1 MQMNLNEEINFK
13 ALFEEAPGLIMVL
26 NPSFTILAISDAYV
40 EATYTKREDLFGK
53 HFFDV
58 FQDTKNTTAVAET
71 KASLEY
77 VLKNKKPHVIPM
89 LRMEIKNLAGVLE
102 EKYWNPINKPILTK
116 DNQVQYIVHIIKDLT
131 EFVKLEK
138 IYVSEENISNTLPDL
153 IHSLESTLL
162 KQQKKSKSINEK
174 LHQKIIEQNIEL
186 ENLTKDISDYKL
198 ALDASDIVAIT
209 DEKGI
214 IQYANDN
221 FCTISKYSKKE
232 LIGQNHHIINS
243 GHHTKAF
250 FKNLWQTIGR
260 GNIWKGEIK
269 NRAKDGTFYWVDTT
283 IVPFLNEKGKP
294 YKYLAI
300 RSDITLRQKT
310 IEELEANK
318 EKYLD
323 LFENSLVP
331 MLISD
336 SATRKT
342 NAVNDN
348 GVKLFGYKSK
358 EDFINNFDWANHFEY
373 QEDYAKLRKA
383 IIETGKVKW
392 NLVRMKRLDGK
403 PFQAKLA
410 SKLSTDKC
418 YVQIIITDITNQV
431 SFQEV
436 LEAKVKQRTIEL
448 SESLSR
454 EKELYEM
461 KSNFLG
467 IASHEFRTPLGT
479 ILSSA
484 SLLKKYTENI
494 PQESITK
501 HIDRISSSVI
511 HLNAIL
517 NDFLTLEKLRKG
529 FVDFEFTEFNL
540 PEFISQTISEVDEIA
555 KSNNQRIQYTHIGES
570 NVSQSPKILKNILL
584 NLLSNASKFSE
595 QGKKIKITTEVTV
608 TSISLIIQ
616 DHGIG
621 ISLSDQKKLFTEF
634 YRASNAK
641 NIQGTGLGLVIVKN
655 YINMLSG
662 SISLSSRPN
671 KGTLITL
678 TLPRYLSEID

>member
-1 MQMNLNEEINFK
+1 MNLYEEINFK
-13 ALFEEAPGLIMVL
+13 ALFEEAPGLILVL

-40 EATYTKREDLFGK
+40 EATYSKREDLVGK
-53 HFFDV
+53 YFFDV

-116 DNQVQYIVHIIKDLT
+116 DNQVQYIVHIVKDLT

-162 KQQKKSKSINEK
+162 NRQKKSKSINEK
-174 LHQKIIEQNIEL
+174 LHQRIIKQNIEL

-221 FCTISKYSKKE
+221 FCTISKYSKNE

-243 GHHTKAF
+243 GHHPKAF

-269 NRAKDGTFYWVDTT
+269 NRAKDGTYYWVDTT

-300 RSDITLRQKT
+300 RSDITLRQQT
-310 IEELEANK
+310 IEELKANK

-383 IIETGKVKW
+383 IVETGKVKW

-418 YVQIIITDITNQV
+418 FVQIIITDVTNQV

-540 PEFISQTISEVDEIA
+540 PEFITQTISEVDEIA

-608 TSISLIIQ
+608 TSFSLIIQ

-662 SISLSSRPN
+662 TISLSSRPN

>member
-1 MQMNLNEEINFK
+1 MNLQEEINFK
-13 ALFEEAPGLIMVL
+13 ALFEEAHGSILVL
-26 NPSFTILAISDAYV
+26 NPSFTILAISDAFI
-40 EATYTKREDLFGK
+40 EATYTKREDLLGK
-53 HFFDV
+53 YFFDV

-77 VLKNKKPHVIPM
+77 VLKNKKPHLMPM
-89 LRMEIKNLAGVLE
+89 LRMEIKNLAGVVE

-116 DNQVQYIVHIIKDLT
+116 DNKVQYIIHIVKELT

-162 KQQKKSKSINEK
+162 NRQKKSKSINEK
-174 LHQKIIEQNIEL
+174 LHQKIIKQNIEL

-221 FCTISKYSKKE
+221 FCTISKYSKNE

-243 GHHTKAF
+243 GYHPKAF

-260 GNIWKGEIK
+260 GIIWKGEIK

-300 RSDITLRQKT
+300 RSDITLRQQT
-310 IEELEANK
+310 IEELKANK

-358 EDFINNFDWANHFEY
+358 EDFINNFDWANHFKY
-373 QEDYAKLRKA
+373 HEDYAKLSKA
-383 IIETGKVKW
+383 IMETGKVKW

-418 YVQIIITDITNQV
+418 FVQIIITDITNQV

-436 LEAKVKQRTIEL
+436 LEAKVNQRTIEL

-529 FVDFEFTEFNL
+529 FVDIELTEFNL
-540 PEFISQTISEVDEIA
+540 PEFMTQTISEVDEIA

-570 NVSQSPKILKNILL
+570 NVSQSTKILKNILL

-595 QGKKIKITTEVTV
+595 QGKKIKITTEVTA

-662 SISLSSRPN
+662 TISLSSRPN

-678 TLPRYLSEID
+678 TLPRYLSEND

>member
-1 MQMNLNEEINFK
+1 MNQYEEINFK
-13 ALFEEAPGLIMVL
+13 ALFEEAPGLILVL

-40 EATYTKREDLFGK
+40 EATYTKREDLVGK

-58 FQDTKNTTAVAET
+58 FQDTKNTNAVTET

-77 VLKNKKPHVIPM
+77 VLKNKKSHVIPM

-116 DNQVQYIVHIIKDLT
+116 DNQVQFIVHIVKDLT
-131 EFVKLEK
+131 EFVTLEK

-162 KQQKKSKSINEK
+162 NRQKKSKSINEK
-174 LHQKIIEQNIEL
+174 LHQRIIKQNIEL

-221 FCTISKYSKKE
+221 FCTISKYSKNE

-243 GHHTKAF
+243 GHHPKAF

-300 RSDITLRQKT
+300 RSDITLRQQT
-310 IEELEANK
+310 IEELKANK

-383 IIETGKVKW
+383 IMETGKVKW

-418 YVQIIITDITNQV
+418 FVQIIITDITNQV

-529 FVDFEFTEFNL
+529 FVDFELTEFNL
-540 PEFISQTISEVDEIA
+540 PEFITQTISEVDEIA
-555 KSNNQRIQYTHIGES
+555 KSNNQRIQYTHIGET

-584 NLLSNASKFSE
+584 NLLSNASKFSD

-662 SISLSSRPN
+662 TISLSSRPN

-678 TLPRYLSEID
+678 ALPRYLSEID

>member
-1 MQMNLNEEINFK
+1 
-13 ALFEEAPGLIMVL
+13 
-26 NPSFTILAISDAYV
+26 
-40 EATYTKREDLFGK
+40 
-53 HFFDV
+53 
-58 FQDTKNTTAVAET
+58 
-71 KASLEY
+71 
-77 VLKNKKPHVIPM
+77 
-89 LRMEIKNLAGVLE
+89 
-102 EKYWNPINKPILTK
+102 
-116 DNQVQYIVHIIKDLT
+116 
-131 EFVKLEK
+131 
-138 IYVSEENISNTLPDL
+138 
-153 IHSLESTLL
+153 
-162 KQQKKSKSINEK
+162 
-174 LHQKIIEQNIEL
+174 
-186 ENLTKDISDYKL
+186 
-198 ALDASDIVAIT
+198 
-209 DEKGI
+209 
-214 IQYANDN
+214 
-221 FCTISKYSKKE
+221 
-232 LIGQNHHIINS
+232 
-243 GHHTKAF
+243 
-250 FKNLWQTIGR
+250 
-260 GNIWKGEIK
+260 
-269 NRAKDGTFYWVDTT
+269 
-283 IVPFLNEKGKP
+283 
-294 YKYLAI
+294 
-300 RSDITLRQKT
+300 
-310 IEELEANK
+310 
-318 EKYLD
+318 
-323 LFENSLVP
+323 

-373 QEDYAKLRKA
+373 QEDYAKLRKV

-392 NLVRMKRLDGK
+392 NLVRMKRLDSK

-529 FVDFEFTEFNL
+529 FVDFELTEFNL
-540 PEFISQTISEVDEIA
+540 PEFITQTISEVDEIA

-608 TSISLIIQ
+608 TSFSLIIQ

-641 NIQGTGLGLVIVKN
+641 NIQGTGLGLGIVKN

-662 SISLSSRPN
+662 TISLSSRPN

>member
-1 MQMNLNEEINFK
+1 MNLHEEINFK
-13 ALFEEAPGLIMVL
+13 ALFEEAPGLILVL
-26 NPSFTILAISDAYV
+26 NPSYTILAISDAYV
-40 EATYTKREDLFGK
+40 EATYTKREDLVGK
-53 HFFDV
+53 YFFDV

-77 VLKNKKPHVIPM
+77 VLKNKKSHVIPM

-116 DNQVQYIVHIIKDLT
+116 DNQVQFIVHIVKDLT

-162 KQQKKSKSINEK
+162 NRQKKSKSINEK
-174 LHQKIIEQNIEL
+174 LHQRIIKQNIEL

-221 FCTISKYSKKE
+221 FCTISKYNKNE

-243 GHHTKAF
+243 GHHPKAF

-300 RSDITLRQKT
+300 RSDITLRQRT
-310 IEELEANK
+310 IEELKANK

-373 QEDYAKLRKA
+373 QEDYAKLSKA
-383 IIETGKVKW
+383 IMETGKVKW

-418 YVQIIITDITNQV
+418 FVQIIITDITNQV

-529 FVDFEFTEFNL
+529 FVDFELTEFNL
-540 PEFISQTISEVDEIA
+540 PEFITQTISEVDEIA

-595 QGKKIKITTEVTV
+595 QGKKIKITTEVTE
-608 TSISLIIQ
+608 TSINLIIQ

-662 SISLSSRPN
+662 TISLSSRPN

>member
-1 MQMNLNEEINFK
+1 MNLQEEINFK
-13 ALFEEAPGLIMVL
+13 AIFEEAHGSILVL

-40 EATYTKREDLFGK
+40 EATYTKREDLVGK
-53 HFFDV
+53 YFFDV

-77 VLKNKKPHVIPM
+77 VLKNKKPHDIPM
-89 LRMEIKNLAGVLE
+89 LRMEIKNLAGILE

-116 DNQVQYIVHIIKDLT
+116 DNQLQFIVHIVKDLT

-138 IYVSEENISNTLPDL
+138 IYVSEENVSNTLPDL

-162 KQQKKSKSINEK
+162 KRQKKSKSINEK
-174 LHQKIIEQNIEL
+174 LNQRIIKQNIEL

-221 FCTISKYSKKE
+221 FCTISKYSKNE

-269 NRAKDGTFYWVDTT
+269 NKAKDGTYYWVDTT

-300 RSDITLRQKT
+300 RSDITLRQQT
-310 IEELEANK
+310 IEELKANK

-383 IIETGKVKW
+383 IVETGKVKW

-418 YVQIIITDITNQV
+418 FVQIIITDITNQV

-529 FVDFEFTEFNL
+529 FVDFELTEFNL

-555 KSNNQRIQYTHIGES
+555 KTNNQRIQYIHKGAS

-595 QGKKIKITTEVTV
+595 QGKKIKITTEVTE
-608 TSISLIIQ
+608 TSINLIIQ

-662 SISLSSRPN
+662 TISLSSRPN

>member
-1 MQMNLNEEINFK
+1 MNLHEEINFK
-13 ALFEEAPGLIMVL
+13 ALFEEAHGSILVL
-26 NPSFTILAISDAYV
+26 NPSFTILAISDAFI
-40 EATYTKREDLFGK
+40 EATYTKREDLVGK
-53 HFFDV
+53 NFFDV

-71 KASLEY
+71 KASMEY

-116 DNQVQYIVHIIKDLT
+116 DNKVQYIIHIVKELT

-162 KQQKKSKSINEK
+162 NRQKKSKSINEK
-174 LHQKIIEQNIEL
+174 LHQKIIKQNIEL

-221 FCTISKYSKKE
+221 FCTISKYSKNE

-243 GHHTKAF
+243 GYHPKAF

-260 GNIWKGEIK
+260 GIIWKGEIK

-300 RSDITLRQKT
+300 RSDITLRQQT
-310 IEELEANK
+310 IEELKANK

-373 QEDYAKLRKA
+373 QEDYAKLSKA

-418 YVQIIITDITNQV
+418 FVQIIITDITNQV

-529 FVDFEFTEFNL
+529 FVDFELTEFNL
-540 PEFISQTISEVDEIA
+540 PEFITQTISEVDEIA
-555 KSNNQRIQYTHIGES
+555 KSNNQRIQYTHIGET
-570 NVSQSPKILKNILL
+570 NVSQSSKILKNILL

-595 QGKKIKITTEVTV
+595 QGKKIKITTEVTA

-662 SISLSSRPN
+662 TISLSSRPN

-678 TLPRYLSEID
+678 TLPRYLSEND

>member
-1 MQMNLNEEINFK
+1 MNLHEEINFK
-13 ALFEEAPGLIMVL
+13 ALFEEAPGLILVL
-26 NPSFTILAISDAYV
+26 NPNFTILAISDAYV
-40 EATYTKREDLFGK
+40 EATYTKREDLVGK
-53 HFFDV
+53 YFFDV

-89 LRMEIKNLAGVLE
+89 LRMEIKNLGGVLE

-116 DNQVQYIVHIIKDLT
+116 DNQVQFIVHIVKDLT

-162 KQQKKSKSINEK
+162 NRQKKSKSINEK
-174 LHQKIIEQNIEL
+174 LHQRIIKQNIEL

-221 FCTISKYSKKE
+221 FCTISKYSKNE

-243 GHHTKAF
+243 GHHPKAF

-300 RSDITLRQKT
+300 RSDITLRQRT
-310 IEELEANK
+310 IEELKANK

-373 QEDYAKLRKA
+373 QEDYAKLSKA
-383 IIETGKVKW
+383 IMETGKVKW

-410 SKLSTDKC
+410 SKLSTDK
-418 YVQIIITDITNQV
+418 YFVQIIITDITNQV

-529 FVDFEFTEFNL
+529 FVDFELTEFNL
-540 PEFISQTISEVDEIA
+540 PEFITQTISEVDEIA

-608 TSISLIIQ
+608 TSFSLIIQ

-662 SISLSSRPN
+662 TISLSSRPN

>member
-1 MQMNLNEEINFK
+1 MNLNEEINFK
-13 ALFEEAPGLIMVL
+13 ALFEEAPGLILVL

-40 EATYTKREDLFGK
+40 EATYTKREDLLGK

-116 DNQVQYIVHIIKDLT
+116 DNQVQYIVHIVKDLT

-138 IYVSEENISNTLPDL
+138 IYVSEENMSNTLPDL

-162 KQQKKSKSINEK
+162 KRQKKSKSINEK

-494 PQESITK
+494 PKESITK

-529 FVDFEFTEFNL
+529 FVDIEFTEFNL
-540 PEFISQTISEVDEIA
+540 PEFITQTISEVDEIA

-662 SISLSSRPN
+662 TISLSSRPN

>member
-1 MQMNLNEEINFK
+1 MNLHEEINFK
-13 ALFEEAPGLIMVL
+13 ALFEEAHGSILVL
-26 NPSFTILAISDAYV
+26 NPSFTILAISDAFI
-40 EATYTKREDLFGK
+40 EATYTKREDLVGK
-53 HFFDV
+53 YFFDV

-77 VLKNKKPHVIPM
+77 VLKNKKPHLMPM
-89 LRMEIKNLAGVLE
+89 LRMEIKNLAGVVE

-116 DNQVQYIVHIIKDLT
+116 DNKVQYIIHIVKELT

-138 IYVSEENISNTLPDL
+138 IYASEENISNTLPDL

-162 KQQKKSKSINEK
+162 NRQKKSKSINEK
-174 LHQKIIEQNIEL
+174 LHQRIIKQNIEL

-221 FCTISKYSKKE
+221 FCTISKYSKNE

-243 GHHTKAF
+243 GYHPKAF

-300 RSDITLRQKT
+300 RSDITLRQQT
-310 IEELEANK
+310 IEELKASK

-331 MLISD
+331 MLIND

-342 NAVNDN
+342 NAVNEN

-358 EDFINNFDWANHFEY
+358 EAFIINFDWANHFENP
-373 QEDYAKLRKA
+373 EDYAKLRKS
-383 IIETGKVKW
+383 IMETGKVKW
-392 NLVRMKRLDGK
+392 NLVRMKRLDGT

-418 YVQIIITDITNQV
+418 FVQIIITDITNQV
-431 SFQEV
+431 SFQEE
-436 LEAKVKQRTIEL
+436 LEAKVNQRTIEL
-448 SESLSR
+448 SESLTR
-454 EKELYEM
+454 EKELNEM

-501 HIDRISSSVI
+501 HIDRISSSVV

-529 FVDFEFTEFNL
+529 FVDFELTEFNL
-540 PEFISQTISEVDEIA
+540 PEFITQTISEVDEIA
-555 KSNNQRIQYTHIGES
+555 KSNNQRIQYTHRGAS

-662 SISLSSRPN
+662 TISLSSRPN

-678 TLPRYLSEID
+678 TLPRYLSENH

>member
-1 MQMNLNEEINFK
+1 MNLNEEINFK

-40 EATYTKREDLFGK
+40 EATYTKREDLVGK
-53 HFFDV
+53 YFFDV

-89 LRMEIKNLAGVLE
+89 LRMEIKNLAGFLE

-116 DNQVQYIVHIIKDLT
+116 DNQVQYIVHIVKDLT

-162 KQQKKSKSINEK
+162 NRQKKSKSINEK
-174 LHQKIIEQNIEL
+174 LHQRIIKQNIEL

-221 FCTISKYSKKE
+221 FCTISKYSKNE

-243 GHHTKAF
+243 GHHPKAF

-269 NRAKDGTFYWVDTT
+269 NKAKDGTFYWVDTT

-300 RSDITLRQKT
+300 RSDITLRQQT
-310 IEELEANK
+310 IEELKANK

-383 IIETGKVKW
+383 IVETGKVKW

-418 YVQIIITDITNQV
+418 FVQIIITDVTNQV

-436 LEAKVKQRTIEL
+436 LEAKVTQRTIEL

-529 FVDFEFTEFNL
+529 FVDFELTEFNL
-540 PEFISQTISEVDEIA
+540 PEFITQTISEVDEIA
-555 KSNNQRIQYTHIGES
+555 KSNNQRIQYTHIGET

-621 ISLSDQKKLFTEF
+621 ISLGDQKKLFTEF

-662 SISLSSRPN
+662 TITLSSRPN

>member
-1 MQMNLNEEINFK
+1 MNLNGEINFK
-13 ALFEEAPGLIMVL
+13 AIFEEAPLLILVL
-26 NPSFTILAISDAYV
+26 DPTFTILAISDAYV
-40 EATYTKREDLFGK
+40 EATHSKREDLVGK
-53 HFFDV
+53 YFFDV
-58 FQDTKNTTAVAET
+58 FQDTKNTSALEET

-77 VLKNKKPHVIPM
+77 VLKNKKPHLMPM
-89 LRMEIKNLAGVLE
+89 LRMEIKNLEGVLE
-102 EKYWNPINKPILTK
+102 EKYWNPFNKPILTK
-116 DNQVQYIVHIIKDLT
+116 DNQVQYIVHIVKELT
-131 EFVKLEK
+131 EFVNLEK
-138 IYVSEENISNTLPDL
+138 IYVSDENISNTLPDL

-162 KQQKKSKSINEK
+162 NRLKKSKSLNEK
-174 LHQKIIEQNIEL
+174 LHQRIIKQNIEL

-221 FCTISKYSKKE
+221 FCTISKYSKNE

-243 GHHTKAF
+243 GYHPKAF

-300 RSDITLRQKT
+300 RSDITLRKQT
-310 IEELEANK
+310 IEELKANK

-331 MLISD
+331 MLIND

-358 EDFINNFDWANHFEY
+358 EDFINNYDWANHFENP
-373 QEDYAKLRKA
+373 EDHAKLSKA
-383 IIETGKVKW
+383 IMETGKVKW
-392 NLVRMKRLDGK
+392 DLVRMKRLDGT

-410 SKLSTDKC
+410 SKLSTDKSF
-418 YVQIIITDITNQV
+418 VQIIITDITNQV

-454 EKELYEM
+454 EKELNEM

-511 HLNAIL
+511 HLNGIL

-529 FVDFEFTEFNL
+529 FVDFELAEFNL
-540 PEFISQTISEVDEIA
+540 PEFMTQTISEVDEIT
-555 KSNNQRIQYTHIGES
+555 KTNNQRIQYTHKGAS
-570 NVSQSPKILKNILL
+570 NVRQSPKILKNIIL

-595 QGKKIKITTEVTV
+595 QGKKIKITTDVKE

-621 ISLSDQKKLFTEF
+621 IPISDQKKLFTEF

-655 YINMLSG
+655 YINMLNG
-662 SISLSSRPN
+662 TISLSSRPN

-678 TLPRYLSEID
+678 AIPRYLSENN

>member
-1 MQMNLNEEINFK
+1 MNLHEEINFK
-13 ALFEEAPGLIMVL
+13 ALFEETHGLILVL

-40 EATYTKREDLFGK
+40 EATNTKREDLLGK
-53 HFFDV
+53 YFFDV
-58 FQDTKNTTAVAET
+58 FQDTKNTTALAET

-77 VLKNKKPHVIPM
+77 VLKNKKPHQMPM
-89 LRMEIKNLAGVLE
+89 LRMEIKNLAGVFE
-102 EKYWNPINKPILTK
+102 EKYWNLINKPILTK
-116 DNQVQYIVHIIKDLT
+116 DNQIQYIVHIVKDLT

-162 KQQKKSKSINEK
+162 NRQKKSKSINKK
-174 LHQKIIEQNIEL
+174 LHQRIIKQNIEL

-221 FCTISKYSKKE
+221 FCTISKYSKNE

-243 GHHTKAF
+243 GYHPKAF

-300 RSDITLRQKT
+300 RSDITLRKQT
-310 IEELEANK
+310 IEELKANK

-331 MLISD
+331 MLIND

-358 EDFINNFDWANHFEY
+358 EDFINNFDWANHFENKV
-373 QEDYAKLRKA
+373 DYTKLGKA
-383 IIETGKVKW
+383 IMETGKVKLD
-392 NLVRMKRLDGK
+392 LVRMKRIDGT

-418 YVQIIITDITNQV
+418 FVQIIITDITNQV
-431 SFQEV
+431 SFQEE
-436 LEAKVKQRTIEL
+436 LEAKVNQRTIEL
-448 SESLSR
+448 SESLAR
-454 EKELYEM
+454 EKELNEM

-529 FVDFEFTEFNL
+529 FVDFELTEFNL
-540 PEFISQTISEVDEIA
+540 PEFMTQTISEVDEIA

-595 QGKKIKITTEVTV
+595 QGKKIKITTEVTA

-662 SISLSSRPN
+662 TISLSSRPN

-678 TLPRYLSEID
+678 TLPRYLSEND

>member
-1 MQMNLNEEINFK
+1 MNLYEEINFK
-13 ALFEEAPGLIMVL
+13 ALFEEAPGLILVL

-40 EATYTKREDLFGK
+40 EATYTKREDLLGK

-71 KASLEY
+71 KSSLEY

-116 DNQVQYIVHIIKDLT
+116 DNQVQFIVHIVKDIT

-138 IYVSEENISNTLPDL
+138 IYVSEENISNTLADL

-162 KQQKKSKSINEK
+162 NRQKKSKSINEK
-174 LHQKIIEQNIEL
+174 LHQRIIKQNIEL

-221 FCTISKYSKKE
+221 FCTISKYSKNE

-243 GHHTKAF
+243 GHHPKAF

-300 RSDITLRQKT
+300 RSDITLRQQT
-310 IEELEANK
+310 IEELKANK

-373 QEDYAKLRKA
+373 QEDYAKLSKA
-383 IIETGKVKW
+383 IMETGKVKW

-418 YVQIIITDITNQV
+418 FVQIIITDVTNQV

-436 LEAKVKQRTIEL
+436 LEAKVTQRTIEL

-529 FVDFEFTEFNL
+529 FVDFELTEFNL
-540 PEFISQTISEVDEIA
+540 PEFITQTISEVDEIA
-555 KSNNQRIQYTHIGES
+555 KSNNQRIQYTHIGET

-608 TSISLIIQ
+608 TSFSLIIQ

-662 SISLSSRPN
+662 TISLSSRPN

>member
-1 MQMNLNEEINFK
+1 MNLNEEINFK
-13 ALFEEAPGLIMVL
+13 SLFEEAPGLIMVL

-116 DNQVQYIVHIIKDLT
+116 DNQVQFIVHIVKDLT

-162 KQQKKSKSINEK
+162 KRQKKSKSINEK

-243 GHHTKAF
+243 GHHPKAF

-436 LEAKVKQRTIEL
+436 LEAKVNQRTIEL

-540 PEFISQTISEVDEIA
+540 PEFITQTISELDEIA

-621 ISLSDQKKLFTEF
+621 ISLSDQKKLFNEF

-662 SISLSSRPN
+662 KISLSSRPN

>member
-1 MQMNLNEEINFK
+1 MNLNEEINFK

-40 EATYTKREDLFGK
+40 EATYTKREDLVGK
-53 HFFDV
+53 YFFDV

-89 LRMEIKNLAGVLE
+89 LRMEIKNLAGFLE

-116 DNQVQYIVHIIKDLT
+116 DNQVQYIVHIVKDLT

-162 KQQKKSKSINEK
+162 NRQKKSKSINEK
-174 LHQKIIEQNIEL
+174 LHQRIIKQNIEL

-221 FCTISKYSKKE
+221 FCTISKYSKNE

-243 GHHTKAF
+243 GHHPKAF

-269 NRAKDGTFYWVDTT
+269 NKAKDGTFYWVDTT

-300 RSDITLRQKT
+300 RSDITLRQQT
-310 IEELEANK
+310 IEELKANK

-383 IIETGKVKW
+383 IVETGKVKW

-418 YVQIIITDITNQV
+418 FVQIIITDVTNQV

-436 LEAKVKQRTIEL
+436 LEAKVTQRTIEL

-529 FVDFEFTEFNL
+529 FVDFELTEFNL
-540 PEFISQTISEVDEIA
+540 PEFITQTISEVDEIA
-555 KSNNQRIQYTHIGES
+555 KSNNQRIQYTHIGET

-621 ISLSDQKKLFTEF
+621 ISLGDQKKLFTEF

-662 SISLSSRPN
+662 TISLSSRPN

>member
-1 MQMNLNEEINFK
+1 MKLYEEINFK
-13 ALFEEAPGLIMVL
+13 ALFEEAPGLILVL
-26 NPSFTILAISDAYV
+26 NPSFTILAISHAYV
-40 EATYTKREDLFGK
+40 EATYTKREDLVGK
-53 HFFDV
+53 YFFDV

-71 KASLEY
+71 KASMEY
-77 VLKNKKPHVIPM
+77 VLKNKKPHLIPM

-116 DNQVQYIVHIIKDLT
+116 DNQVQYIVHIVKDLT

-162 KQQKKSKSINEK
+162 NRQKKSKSINEK
-174 LHQKIIEQNIEL
+174 LHQKIIKQNIEL

-221 FCTISKYSKKE
+221 FCTISKYSKNE

-243 GHHTKAF
+243 GHHPKAF

-300 RSDITLRQKT
+300 RSDITLRQQT
-310 IEELEANK
+310 IEELKANK

-383 IIETGKVKW
+383 IVETGKVKW

-418 YVQIIITDITNQV
+418 FVQIIITDVTNQV

-436 LEAKVKQRTIEL
+436 LEAKVTQRTIEL

-529 FVDFEFTEFNL
+529 FVDFELTEFNL
-540 PEFISQTISEVDEIA
+540 PEFITQTISEVDEIA
-555 KSNNQRIQYTHIGES
+555 KSNNQRIQYTHIGET

-662 SISLSSRPN
+662 TISLSSRPN